1 MQEQYSTQQ
10 LNSHLPEVLK
20 QIERGNSIE
29 ITQEGEPF
37 AVILSASEYQ
47 RLTDSKSTFWSSLQ
61 EFYANS
67 DPEEL
72 EVEIDVFADVRVAKP
87 CRQAYRSPGREVNF

>member
-47 RLTDSKSTFWSSLQ
+47 RLTDSKPTFWSSLQ
-61 EFYANS
+61 EFYANN

-72 EVEIDVFADVRVAKP
+72 EIEADVFADVHD
-87 CRQAYRSPGREVNF
+87 RSPGREVNF